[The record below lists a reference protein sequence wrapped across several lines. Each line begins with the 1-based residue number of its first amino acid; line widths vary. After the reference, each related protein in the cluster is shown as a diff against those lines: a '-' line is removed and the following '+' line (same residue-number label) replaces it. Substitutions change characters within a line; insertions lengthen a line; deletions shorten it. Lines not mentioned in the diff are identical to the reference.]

1 MNGWAAALVS
11 MALVVNPIGVGRAAA
26 WGPRDAGWRTTV
38 APIMAAAALAL
49 AGLGL
54 LTAPILELIDV
65 TTPTFRLSAALV
77 MGVTG
82 LVWMLRPTRPVAELG
97 DASPWTVLG
106 ATMLLTPGPV
116 FTAMAA
122 NGDGGTV
129 AGLVSV
135 AVAMILVAA
144 AVLGRRLTDPVA
156 SWAAQLTGSGAA
168 IAAVAIG
175 LDAAR
180 TV

>member
-1 MNGWAAALVS
+1 MSGWVAALVS
-11 MALVVNPIGVGRAAA
+11 MALVVNPIGVGRAAVWSERDTA
-26 WGPRDAGWRTTV
+26 WRNTV
-38 APIMAAAALAL
+38 APILAAAAAALA
-49 AGLGL
+49 ALGL
-54 LTAPILELIDV
+54 LTAPVLSLIDV

-82 LVWMLRPTRPVAELG
+82 LVWMLRPTKPVTDLG
-97 DASPWTVLG
+97 EASAWTVLG

-122 NGDGGTV
+122 NGDGGTA
-129 AGLVSV
+129 AGLV
-135 AVAMILVAA
+135 AVGLAMVLVAA
-144 AVLGRRLTDPVA
+144 AVLGKRMTDPMA
-156 SWAAQLTGSGAA
+156 SWAAQLTGSGAV
-168 IAAVAIG
+168 ITAAAIG

>member
-11 MALVVNPIGVGRAAA
+11 MALVVNPIGVGRAAV
-26 WGPRDAGWRTTV
+26 WGDRDATWRTGV
-38 APIMAAAALAL
+38 APILAGATAALAT
-49 AGLGL
+49 LGL
-54 LTAPILELIDV
+54 LTAPILDLIDV
-65 TTPTFRLSAALV
+65 TTPTFRLSAALL

-82 LVWMLRPTRPVAELG
+82 LVWMLRPTRPVTELG
-97 DASPWTVLG
+97 DASAWTVLG

-135 AVAMILVAA
+135 GVAMTLVAA
-144 AVLGRRLTDPVA
+144 SVLGRRLTDPVA
-156 SWAAQLTGSGAA
+156 SWAAQLTGSGAV

>member
-26 WGPRDAGWRTTV
+26 WGSRDAGWRRTV
-38 APIMAAAALAL
+38 APILAAATVAL

-54 LTAPILELIDV
+54 LTAPILDLIDV

-82 LVWMLRPTRPVAELG
+82 LVWMLRPTRPVTELG
-97 DASPWTVLG
+97 DASAWTVLG

-135 AVAMILVAA
+135 GVAMLLVAA

-156 SWAAQLTGSGAA
+156 AWAAQLTGSSAA

>member
-1 MNGWAAALVS
+1 MNGWVAALLS
-11 MALVVNPIGVGRAAA
+11 MVLVINPIGVGRAAVWA
-26 WGPRDAGWRTTV
+26 DRDGAWRTTT
-38 APIMAAAALAL
+38 APILAAAAAALAV
-49 AGLGL
+49 LGL
-54 LTAPILELIDV
+54 LTAPILDLIDV

-82 LVWMLRPTRPVAELG
+82 LVWMLKPTRPVTDLG
-97 DASPWTVLG
+97 DANAWTVLG

-135 AVAMILVAA
+135 GVAMVLVAA
-144 AVLGRRLTDPVA
+144 AVLGRRITDPMA
-156 SWAAQLTGSGAA
+156 AWAAQLTGSGAV
-168 IAAVAIG
+168 ITAVAIG

>member
-1 MNGWAAALVS
+1 MNGWAAALLS

-26 WGPRDAGWRTTV
+26 WADRDASWRRTI
-38 APIMAAAALAL
+38 APVIGAAALGL

-54 LTAPILELIDV
+54 LTAPILDLIDV

-82 LVWMLRPTRPVAELG
+82 LVWMLRPTRPVTDLG
-97 DASPWTVLG
+97 ESSAWTVLG

-135 AVAMILVAA
+135 GVALVLVAA
-144 AVLGRRLTDPVA
+144 AVLGRRLTDPMA
-156 SWAAQLTGSGAA
+156 AWATQLTGSGAA
-168 IAAVAIG
+168 IVAVAIG